1 MYIMLIILLMD
12 VSSTMY
18 FQGSPL
24 WETRGWSV
32 EKVFG
37 AQVCRRAQ
45 VFLANQSTCSRSCM
59 TVLFITLTS
68 IITIILTTKTMTK
81 TTLSY
86 GQVRSK
92 WASWYITWGEEVTQA
107 WCLQVTSWTSLSS
120 WCLVIIT
127 MTIDHGSH
135 RHPSRQRVRVNAIT
149 TMVTSSSS
157 SWCWSSWPQ

>member
-1 MYIMLIILLMD
+1 MLKLLLMD
-12 VSSTMY
+12 VNGTIYS
-18 FQGSPL
+18 QGSPL
-24 WETRGWSV
+24 WEIRGWSV

-37 AQVCRRAQ
+37 AQVCPRAQ
-45 VFLANQSTCSRSCM
+45 VFLANF
-59 TVLFITLTS
+59 LFITFTN

-92 WASWYITWGEEVTQA
+92 WASWYRAWGEEVTQA
-107 WCLQVTSWTSLSS
+107 WCLQVTSWTSLSC

-127 MTIDHGSH
+127 MTIDHGWH

-149 TMVTSSSS
+149 TMVISSPS

>member
-1 MYIMLIILLMD
+1 MLKILLMD
-12 VSSTMY
+12 VNGTIYS
-18 FQGSPL
+18 QGSPL
-24 WETRGWSV
+24 WEIRGWSV

-37 AQVCRRAQ
+37 AQVCLRAQ
-45 VFLANQSTCSRSCM
+45 VFLSNQSIYSRSWM
-59 TVLFITLTS
+59 TVLFITFTNT
-68 IITIILTTKTMTK
+68 ITIILTTKTMTK

-92 WASWYITWGEEVTQA
+92 WASWNRTWGEEVTQA

-120 WCLVIIT
+120 WCLVIII

-149 TMVTSSSS
+149 TMVISSPS